1 MFAANAYRIRFATVA
16 DAPTL
21 GRLAERYYQQR
32 LVGRILIGEIDGTP
46 AAALSLHDG
55 RVIADS
61 SPHTDRL
68 VVTLRMRAGA
78 IRAVEATPSLRER
91 LLAALPADRGGSTV
105 VPMPASRN
113 GHAER
118 EPVRVY
124 SEDRQAATG

>member
-21 GRLAERYYQQR
+21 GRFDERYYQQR

-55 RVIADS
+55 RVLADS

-78 IRAVEATPSLRER
+78 IRAFEATPSLRER
-91 LLAALPADRGGSTV
+91 LLAALPTERGGSNV
-105 VPMPASRN
+105 VPMPVSPHAYDERAPMRASGR
-113 GHAER
+113 
-118 EPVRVY
+118 
-124 SEDRQAATG
+124 